1 MERLISRA
9 EFQLINW
16 LQRQTKSKQF
26 KPNKITTNR
35 PKNSMRQPANFDMF
49 YWLSDSRTREDK
61 ARLPR
66 NWLKL
71 PKKKNRLNPR
81 ISLLRLTPR

>member
-1 MERLISRA
+1 MAIQHVKWNLERLISRA

-35 PKNSMRQPANFDMF
+35 PENPMRQPANIDMF
-49 YWLSDSRTREDK
+49 YRLSDSR
-61 ARLPR
+61 
-66 NWLKL
+66 
-71 PKKKNRLNPR
+71 
-81 ISLLRLTPR
+81 I